1 MSLARAHL
9 IKNPTDLMRGTN
21 SNCIFLDIRG
31 MKKIICFLT
40 GFLFFACSN
49 NPAVTDAEVEDDW
62 VYGVYDGVGGLF
74 EAEEGF
80 LSVEYVDGW
89 NSTFT
94 AENITKAIVYKKQGT
109 NYFQVAGR
117 NIPPLEFKDNI
128 IEYQDSVVTLYVEK
142 YKDRFYVEF
151 TAPRFYEDINNRY
164 NKRDNRYLKI
174 YKSKTFL
181 YWVK

>member
-1 MSLARAHL
+1 M
-9 IKNPTDLMRGTN
+9 
-21 SNCIFLDIRG
+21 
-31 MKKIICFLT
+31 ICFLT

-49 NPAVTDAEVEDDW
+49 NPAVTAAEAEDDW

-80 LSVEYVDGW
+80 LSVEYISGW
-89 NSTFT
+89 ESFT
-94 AENITKAIVYKKQGT
+94 AENITRAIVYKKQGT

-128 IEYQDSVVTLYVEK
+128 IEYKDSVVTLYVEK

-151 TAPRFYEDINNRY
+151 TAPRFYNKKNEEY
-164 NKRDNRYLKI
+164 AKRDYRYLKI